1 MDPSA
6 SADAQPVQDRM
17 RLLMSE
23 VHDLS
28 GVEDGDLSSVLQRT
42 VDLARAVTGAQYGAL
57 GVLAE
62 HDPTY
67 LSHFITSGMDAAER
81 DRIGD
86 APRGLGILG
95 RVIRDPHGLRLDD
108 LTVEQD
114 SVGFPPGHPVMRTFM
129 GMPIRTGPHVF
140 GNLYV
145 TEKVDGQ
152 PFDDQDQLALE
163 ALASLA
169 GVVIDVTRQRLEADL
184 RRTTVDGL
192 REINRLLLSQ
202 DDPTHALSL
211 VTEQAVRVTGADAAL
226 IVAPGSG
233 DPSSRRVLAMTRS
246 GEGSQL
252 PQVDRILADLVDDI
266 EQVTSTQIGFHG
278 AELTTKSLLQGQRGP
293 RHTSTVPVRLREG
306 DPVVLVVVGWRAL
319 AAVSPR
325 VTEDFVESLAEEVGL
340 VLDRVSA
347 AANHDALMKVGD
359 RERIAH
365 DLHDLVIQR
374 IFAAGLTLQGAARL
388 RPEPEVLERVERT
401 ISELDATIHDIRA
414 TIFALTPVNAGTSV
428 RAQVRELVHSY
439 AQNLGFMPSLHFAG
453 PIDSATDVDRG
464 VALLMVLR
472 EGLSNV
478 ARHAQATS
486 ADIDVKI
493 DDDRLVITVTDDGV
507 GLPPTVQES
516 GLRNAR
522 ERARERGGALE
533 LLTHTPGGTVLRWQV
548 PLT

>member
-1 MDPSA
+1 MVASPRTDP
-6 SADAQPVQDRM
+6 QPVQDRM

-28 GVEDGDLSSVLQRT
+28 GVEDGDLSAVLQRT
-42 VDLARAVTGAQYGAL
+42 VDLARAVTGARYGAL

-62 HDPTY
+62 HDPNH
-67 LSHFITSGMDAAER
+67 LSHFITSGMSASER
-81 DRIGD
+81 DRIGE
-86 APRGLGILG
+86 APRGLGVLG
-95 RVIRDPHGLRLDD
+95 RVIRDPVGLRLDD
-108 LTVEQD
+108 LTLEPD
-114 SVGFPPGHPVMRTFM
+114 SVGFPPGHPVMRTFI

-140 GNLYV
+140 GNLYL
-145 TEKVDGQ
+145 TEKVEGV
-152 PFDDQDQLALE
+152 PFDAQDQLALE

-184 RRTTVDGL
+184 RKTTVEGL
-192 REINRLLLSQ
+192 REINRLLLSE
-202 DDPTHALSL
+202 DDPTRALSL
-211 VTEQAVRVTGADAAL
+211 VTEQAVRVTGADTAL

-233 DPSSRRVLAMTRS
+233 DPSPRRVLAMTQS
-246 GEGSQL
+246 GEESQRA
-252 PQVDRILADLVDDI
+252 QVDRILAELGDEI

-278 AELTTKSLLQGQRGP
+278 AELTTTSLLQGQRGP

-306 DPVVLVVVGWRAL
+306 DVVVLVVVGWRAV

-388 RPEPEVLERVERT
+388 RPEPAVLERIERT
-401 ISELDATIHDIRA
+401 IGELDATIHDIRA
-414 TIFALTPVNAGTSV
+414 TIFALTPVNAGTSIG
-428 RAQVRELVHSY
+428 AQVRELVASY
-439 AQNLGFMPSLHFAG
+439 AQNLGFTPTVRFTG
-453 PIDSATDVDRG
+453 PVDEAVDVDRG

-478 ARHAQATS
+478 ARHAQAT
-486 ADIDVKI
+486 AATIEVQI
-493 DDDRLVITVTDDGV
+493 EGERLVITVTDNGV
-507 GLPPTVQES
+507 GLPDQVHES
-516 GLRNAR
+516 GLRNVR
-522 ERARERGGALE
+522 TRALERGGALE

-548 PLT
+548 PLR